1 VPNIENKFLFIS
13 FSLSLMDR
21 VRQLTFQEFLNL
33 LSRVLENLK
42 TMLSRVKVSDN
53 NDDDN
58 ERSNCK

>member
-53 NDDDN
+53 NDEDN
-58 ERSNCK
+58 ERSNCT

>member
-1 VPNIENKFLFIS
+1 MPNIENKFLFIS

-42 TMLSRVKVSDN
+42 TILSRVKVSDN
-53 NDDDN
+53 DDDDY
-58 ERSNCK
+58 ERS

>member
-1 VPNIENKFLFIS
+1 MPNIENKFLFIS

-53 NDDDN
+53 NDEDN
-58 ERSNCK
+58 ERSNCT

>member
-1 VPNIENKFLFIS
+1 MPNIKNKFLFIY
-13 FSLSLMDR
+13 FSRSLMDR
-21 VRQLTFQEFLNL
+21 IRQLTFQEFLNL